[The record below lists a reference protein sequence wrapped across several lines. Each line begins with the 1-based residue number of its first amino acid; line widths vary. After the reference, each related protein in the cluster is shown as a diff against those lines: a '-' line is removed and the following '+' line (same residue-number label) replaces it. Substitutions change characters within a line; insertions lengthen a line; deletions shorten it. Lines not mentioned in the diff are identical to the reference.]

1 MGLANIS
8 KPEQRG
14 FMATL
19 FYKDFLIIAMG
30 QFDKCEPT
38 LGWNRV
44 PGAQVH
50 LITLAGRIDDPLAGR
65 CRCRPL
71 AGLPCQRMRTNED

>member
-50 LITLAGRIDDPLAGR
+50 LITLAGRIDDPLAGL
-65 CRCRPL
+65 PL
-71 AGLPCQRMRTNED
+71 PSPRRSPLSANED